1 MSVAKLFTPL
11 RVGNL
16 QLANRI
22 VVAPMCQYSA
32 ESGCMSDWHVIH
44 LGQLAISG
52 AALLTIE
59 ATAVTPE
66 GRITYADVGLYSD
79 ETERAMARVLD
90 TVRRWSDIP
99 IAVQLA
105 HAGRKASKLIL
116 PRFRGLDVAE
126 SEARK
131 L

>member
-1 MSVAKLFTPL
+1 MKIGELARKDGWARTIAISRVNIGHVSAAKLFTPL

-52 AALLTIE
+52 AATLT
-59 ATAVTPE
+59 APPA
-66 GRITYADVGLYSD
+66 GSSRIL
-79 ETERAMARVLD
+79 EVL
-90 TVRRWSDIP
+90 
-99 IAVQLA
+99 
-105 HAGRKASKLIL
+105 
-116 PRFRGLDVAE
+116 
-126 SEARK
+126 
-131 L
+131 